1 LTVWRFF
8 VLPILVISSFYIQR
22 EILMADSMNP
32 VETGVEFHVSPDAI
46 TEVKRLMA
54 QEQEQDIYLRIG
66 VVPGGCSGMSYQMA
80 FDNEKS
86 EFDLEFDFD
95 NVKVLIDETA
105 MLYINGATLDYDKK
119 MMGGG
124 FNFVNPNATRSCGCG
139 SSFRC

>member
-1 LTVWRFF
+1 
-8 VLPILVISSFYIQR
+8 
-22 EILMADSMNP
+22 MADSINP
-32 VETGVEFHVSPDAI
+32 VETQVEFHVSPDAI

-54 QEQEQDIYLRIG
+54 QEQEHDLYLRIG

-95 NVKVLIDETA
+95 NVRVLVDETA
-105 MLYINGATLDYDKK
+105 MLYINGATLDYDKS

-124 FNFVNPNATRSCGCG
+124 FTFVNPKATRSCGCG